1 MRRAFLTGNIGKEPE
16 VFSPD
21 GSEYSCLKFSI
32 ANNEESRKVGDNWEN
47 ITSWFDCEYWTKKP
61 NDWLQRLVKGKSI
74 AVEARVK
81 QQTWGQDGNN
91 RSRILF
97 IVEGFPHEGQT
108 RNSNGHVG
116 SAPPSGNNSSNFDI
130 NADNKPSNN
139 IYRGADQ
146 QGGNGNPDDIP
157 F

>member
-1 MRRAFLTGNIGKEPE
+1 MRKAFLTGNIGKDPE

-32 ANNEESRKVGDNWEN
+32 ANNEESRKVGEEWEN

-61 NDWLQRLVKGKSI
+61 TEWLNRLVKGKSI
-74 AVEARVK
+74 AIEARVK
-81 QQTWGQDGNN
+81 QQTWEQDGNN
-91 RSRILF
+91 RSRVLF

-108 RNSNGHVG
+108 RV
-116 SAPPSGNNSSNFDI
+116 SGNNTPASN
-130 NADNKPSNN
+130 APAGNN
-139 IYRGADQ
+139 NYEDP
-146 QGGNGNPDDIP
+146 NIP